1 MYFLQSILSYYHD
14 TMASFYSVALFIVT
28 TAHLALG
35 LGNIF
40 KVPPYKPSSFLIA
53 GQPGTGESGIEKLL
67 EAIMGGWYTVS
78 ILTVILA
85 YFLRYIGFHPQG
97 SIYDFL

>member
-1 MYFLQSILSYYHD
+1 MCYDHH

-40 KVPPYKPSSFLIA
+40 KVPPYKPSSWLVA
-53 GQPGTGESGIEKLL
+53 GKPGTGETGIEKLL

-85 YFLRYIGFHPQG
+85 YNLRYTCL
-97 SIYDFL
+97 SVFLEFSVI